1 MDKQVASY
9 NVAVGD
15 HSLPVSSMG
24 AVRYETSSSEHGLTG
39 FQDLTP
45 ANPQIQARYDAMSP
59 EWIGITGT
67 NKHVF
72 NNGAKSSS
80 RK

>member
-9 NVAVGD
+9 NAAVGE
-15 HSLPVSSMG
+15 HSLPMSSKG

-45 ANPQIQARYDAMSP
+45 ANPQLQARYDAMSP
-59 EWIGITGT
+59 EWVGVSGT

-72 NNGAKSSS
+72 SNSAKSSS

>member
-9 NVAVGD
+9 NVAVGE
-15 HSLPVSSMG
+15 HTLPVSSKG
-24 AVRYETSSSEHGLTG
+24 VVRYQTSSSEQGLTG

-45 ANPQIQARYDAMSP
+45 ANPQLQARYDAMSP
-59 EWIGITGT
+59 EWVGIKGT

-72 NNGAKSSS
+72 KEKGASTK
-80 RK
+80 

>member
-9 NVAVGD
+9 NAAVGD
-15 HSLPVSSMG
+15 HILPASSKG
-24 AVRYETSSSEHGLTG
+24 VIPYQTSSSEEGLTG

-45 ANPQIQARYDAMSP
+45 ANPQLQARYDAMSP
-59 EWIGITGT
+59 EWEGVKAT

-72 NNGAKSSS
+72 NNSRPS

>member
-1 MDKQVASY
+1 MDKQVDSY
-9 NVAVGD
+9 NVAVGE
-15 HSLPVSSMG
+15 HTLPVSSK
-24 AVRYETSSSEHGLTG
+24 APVRYQTSSSEEGLTG

-45 ANPQIQARYDAMSP
+45 ANPQLQARYDAMSP
-59 EWIGITGT
+59 EWVGVKGT

-72 NNGAKSSS
+72 NNSRPS